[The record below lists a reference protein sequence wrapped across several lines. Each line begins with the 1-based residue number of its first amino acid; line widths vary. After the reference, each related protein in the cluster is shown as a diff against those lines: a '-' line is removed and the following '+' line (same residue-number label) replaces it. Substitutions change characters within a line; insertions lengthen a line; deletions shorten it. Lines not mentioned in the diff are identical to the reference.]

1 MMRKTEIRAVYM
13 RMIHNKIDNVSSM
26 HQLISDTN
34 ISPLVKVGL
43 LSVSL
48 STLSDVRDLYME
60 MVSVIGYGDTTAHNG
75 ELRAIY
81 TRIVGDLIGDAN
93 SMHTFVARTKIEPR
107 LKVKVLATSLSALT
121 EVQCIYQEMI
131 DAFEQTGSK

>member
-1 MMRKTEIRAVYM
+1 MRKTEIRAVYM

-26 HQLISDTN
+26 HQLISKTD
-34 ISPLVKVGL
+34 ISPLVKIGL
-43 LSVSL
+43 LSASL
-48 STLSDVRDLYME
+48 SLLNDVRDLYME
-60 MVSVIGYGDTTAHNG
+60 MVSVLGYGDTTAHNG

-131 DAFEQTGSK
+131 DALEQTGSK